1 MKKRII
7 SLLVLIMISCDA
19 EDIVALA
26 EDLTEQKKYKVGLSI
41 LCDNNSSVIWYC
53 INKTEYSRLL
63 ALPTSCD
70 VISITS
76 SNGNEYTGV
85 LNDNRLAHTIG
96 TCKI

>member
-1 MKKRII
+1 MKKTII
-7 SLLVLIMISCDA
+7 LLLVLIMISCEA

-26 EDLTEQKKYKVGLSI
+26 KDLTEQKKYKVGLSSI
-41 LCDNNSSVIWYC
+41 CNNNSSMIWYC

-63 ALPTSCD
+63 ALPESCN

-76 SNGNEYTGV
+76 SSGNIYTGV
-85 LNDNRLAHTIG
+85 LNNNRLVHTIG